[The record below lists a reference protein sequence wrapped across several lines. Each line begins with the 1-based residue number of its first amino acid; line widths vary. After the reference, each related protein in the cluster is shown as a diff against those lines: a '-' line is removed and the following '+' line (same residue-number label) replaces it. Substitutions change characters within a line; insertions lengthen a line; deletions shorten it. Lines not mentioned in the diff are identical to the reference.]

1 MSPDRRTTSL
11 SLALL
16 ACAGLAT
23 AAIADAVLP
32 AEADQTAGQIAEVMP
47 RYDTSRSLELPH
59 DYRQWILVGSSL
71 GLSYSE
77 AGGGHEM
84 FHHTLMEP
92 TAYRHFVRT
101 REFREGTMFV
111 LLLHGTGEGVLPS
124 RRGQFAS
131 NVHGVEMAVKD
142 KARTP
147 EGWAYYN
154 FGGMDGLRSAVQ
166 PMRKESCYNCHVQH
180 AARDNVFLQFYPMLA
195 EAAGITLPSAVAAA
209 ASPAPVPERSP
220 SAAQQ
225 PAQTAP
231 ATTPAIAIRGLDP
244 VQLVEGREE
253 MGKPEIVADHGGYR
267 YQFVSEPSRV
277 KFAADPARY
286 AIQNTSCLV
295 VPGAAIDPALFAVHQ
310 TRIYAFATPDCVAQ
324 FKAKPDA
331 YVTKD

>member
-1 MSPDRRTTSL
+1 
-11 SLALL
+11 
-16 ACAGLAT
+16 
-23 AAIADAVLP
+23 
-32 AEADQTAGQIAEVMP
+32 
-47 RYDTSRSLELPH
+47 
-59 DYRQWILVGSSL
+59 
-71 GLSYSE
+71 
-77 AGGGHEM
+77 
-84 FHHTLMEP
+84 
-92 TAYRHFVRT
+92 
-101 REFREGTMFV
+101 MFV

-195 EAAGITLPSAVAAA
+195 EAAGIALPPAAA
-209 ASPAPVPERSP
+209 AAAVSPTPAPQQSTSR
-220 SAAQQ
+220 AAQQ
-225 PAQTAP
+225 LARPASATAV
-231 ATTPAIAIRGLDP
+231 AVAIRGLDP

-277 KFAADPARY
+277 KFAADPPRY

-295 VPGAAIDPALFAVHQ
+295 VSGAAIDPSLFAVHE
-310 TRIYAFATPDCVAQ
+310 TRLYAFATPDCVAQ
-324 FKAKPDA
+324 FKARPDA
-331 YVTKD
+331 YLRKD